1 MSSTV
6 FLRYENTQSCT
17 CGGARAISR
26 LSSLLTPPPPT
37 FLCEYL
43 LYTARKNY
51 ARMLASTREMDM
63 ELQIIITIFVT
74 AAVGFCGGVIFSCL
88 FELPAE
94 RQDRLRRKARS
105 ARREKNRKNVNFTI
119 DKF

>member
-1 MSSTV
+1 MFT
-6 FLRYENTQSCT
+6 
-17 CGGARAISR
+17 
-26 LSSLLTPPPPT
+26 LT
-37 FLCEYL
+37 
-43 LYTARKNY
+43 KGI
-51 ARMLASTREMDM
+51 DM

-105 ARREKNRKNVNFTI
+105 ARREKNRKNVNITI

>member
-1 MSSTV
+1 
-6 FLRYENTQSCT
+6 
-17 CGGARAISR
+17 
-26 LSSLLTPPPPT
+26 
-37 FLCEYL
+37 
-43 LYTARKNY
+43 
-51 ARMLASTREMDM
+51 MLASTREMDM

-94 RQDRLRRKARS
+94 RQDRLRRKARK

>member
-1 MSSTV
+1 MFT
-6 FLRYENTQSCT
+6 
-17 CGGARAISR
+17 
-26 LSSLLTPPPPT
+26 LT
-37 FLCEYL
+37 
-43 LYTARKNY
+43 KGI
-51 ARMLASTREMDM
+51 DM

-88 FELPAE
+88 FELPTE
-94 RQDRLRRKARS
+94 RQDRLRRKARK